1 MLQNSSETQH
11 RSNGIKATYK
21 VANILIV
28 LTWTI
33 LSDIGKLK
41 YLWMWKKLR
50 LKLVVATVGRPKQE
64 ATDPRI
70 RELNKLLEINHRHG
84 I

>member
-1 MLQNSSETQH
+1 
-11 RSNGIKATYK
+11 
-21 VANILIV
+21 
-28 LTWTI
+28 
-33 LSDIGKLK
+33 
-41 YLWMWKKLR
+41 MWKKLR